1 MSLLCYRCGESLEAL
16 SLPLSRLDLCPVC
29 EVSLHCCRMC
39 AHYAPRRP
47 TACDEEDAIEVRDKT
62 GANFCDYFAPTA
74 NAFSGTELAAEQ
86 AAKAKLDALFGG
98 GTAAA
103 AQSKTDAGN
112 GATAEDPT
120 AAALRE
126 ADALFKK

>member
-1 MSLLCYRCGESLEAL
+1 MSLHCYRCGESLDAL
-16 SLPLSRLDLCPVC
+16 SLPLSRLDLCPAC

-62 GANFCDYFAPTA
+62 GANFCDYFAPRPD
-74 NAFSGTELAAEQ
+74 AFSGAELAAEQ
-86 AAKAKLDALFGG
+86 AAKAKLDVLFGG
-98 GTAAA
+98 SAPTPAKPKTDGGTAPAA
-103 AQSKTDAGN
+103 G
-112 GATAEDPT
+112 DPT
-120 AAALRE
+120 EAALRE

>member
-16 SLPLSRLDLCPVC
+16 SLPLSRLDLCPSC

-39 AHYAPRRP
+39 THYAPQRP
-47 TACDEEDAIEVRDKT
+47 TACDEEDVIEVRDKT
-62 GANFCDYFAPTA
+62 GANFCDYFAPSPD
-74 NAFSGTELAAEQ
+74 AFSGTELAAEQ
-86 AAKAKLDALFGG
+86 AAKARLDALFGG
-98 GTAAA
+98 STAASAKSKTGAGTAPAA
-103 AQSKTDAGN
+103 D
-112 GATAEDPT
+112 DPT